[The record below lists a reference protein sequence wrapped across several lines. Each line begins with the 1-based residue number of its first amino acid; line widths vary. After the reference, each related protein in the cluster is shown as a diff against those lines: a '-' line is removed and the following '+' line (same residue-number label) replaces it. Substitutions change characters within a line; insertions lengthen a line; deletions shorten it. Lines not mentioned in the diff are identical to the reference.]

1 MLMYKLKQ
9 DKDKSPTF
17 ASCCVPAWTVCSD
30 TPQSSLGK
38 LRWPP
43 GPTGAGSGY
52 KTKPKE
58 VTCIFGTCWGRR
70 AGGLG
75 LDLHF
80 KDIFDTGV
88 ENELRELGVASWVL
102 SGSFL
107 K

>member
-1 MLMYKLKQ
+1 MHL
-9 DKDKSPTF
+9 
-17 ASCCVPAWTVCSD
+17 WTLSREM
-30 TPQSSLGK
+30 T
-38 LRWPP
+38 
-43 GPTGAGSGY
+43 
-52 KTKPKE
+52 
-58 VTCIFGTCWGRR
+58 
-70 AGGLG
+70 G

>member
-43 GPTGAGSGY
+43 GPTGAGSDGWRES
-52 KTKPKE
+52 T
-58 VTCIFGTCWGRR
+58 VGRHSEGQR
-70 AGGLG
+70 TESCGL
-75 LDLHF
+75 LPTSLWSSTNRKWPLH
-80 KDIFDTGV
+80 
-88 ENELRELGVASWVL
+88 ERL
-102 SGSFL
+102 
-107 K
+107 